1 MNACSRAQPLS
12 SRPCNRRCVPRRRT
26 YRRQAEVRATAGRPR
41 RCAFTRAYLP
51 ERTLLYALVQAHY
64 RTSSR
69 VLRPKTARCPS
80 MCARVSRPTCCGVL
94 EHGFLRVVCEH
105 CRAESWWHSCR
116 SAGCA
121 RAPARRMAES
131 AHLVNG
137 VFGPRPGAA
146 MGAELSV
153 PLAFPVRQQAR
164 SHWPGAGHRA
174 ARDRRLVGRSSRH
187 RPRQRPVRRG
197 DADPAFRQRAEPE
210 HPLPHAVA
218 RRRVRG
224 SHRAAAAR
232 TAPAPRPVRPP
243 PRS

>member
-1 MNACSRAQPLS
+1 MPTCVAACSS
-12 SRPCNRRCVPRRRT
+12 
-26 YRRQAEVRATAGRPR
+26 TASCGW
-41 RCAFTRAYLP
+41 CASTA
-51 ERTLLYALVQAHY
+51 VQ
-64 RTSSR
+64 RGWW
-69 VLRPKTARCPS
+69 PS
-80 MCARVSRPTCCGVL
+80 PA
-94 EHGFLRVVCEH
+94 
-105 CRAESWWHSCR
+105 R
-116 SAGCA
+116 SAGSA
-121 RAPARRMAES
+121 RVAARDAWPRVRGTGRGGVRPAAC
-131 AHLVNG
+131 
-137 VFGPRPGAA
+137 AA

-232 TAPAPRPVRPP
+232 TAPAPRPCAHHRAVDPAGSCHRAPGVSAPDAQRLARRGGRIGLPGRQRCRRRQHGWAADEFDHLPHRHRP
-243 PRS
+243 RRWLQGRHAANAAR